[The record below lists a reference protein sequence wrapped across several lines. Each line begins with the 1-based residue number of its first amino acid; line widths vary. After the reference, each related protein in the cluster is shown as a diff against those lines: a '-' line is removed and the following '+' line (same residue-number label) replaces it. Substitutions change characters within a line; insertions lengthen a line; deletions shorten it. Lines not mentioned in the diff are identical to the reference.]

1 MKPRSVAVARTGNGS
16 TGTIA
21 PGLVVGPRAAD
32 RDARYD
38 ILVAHLGVG
47 VVLQDATGAI
57 LECNPAAEDIL
68 GLTGDELTG
77 RTSRDPRW
85 FAVRPD
91 GSALPG
97 DEHPAMLTLRRGGP
111 SQGVMGVH
119 RPDGT
124 RRWLSVQ
131 SALIDDAAV
140 PAARLVLTTFLDI
153 TDDLSVREQLE
164 ATERISL
171 VSTWRF
177 DPATDAVTW
186 SSGMT
191 NIFGLAPGMTG
202 MSFGEFIGILDPGDQ
217 DRVARMGEDVIA
229 HPNDFA
235 VECRA
240 VRPDGVTRHV
250 VVRGEPELA
259 PDGRLVAFRGT
270 IQDVTEARQR
280 EAQLRALLDTS
291 PDSITRMDRDLR
303 HVEVNAAVLRQSGL
317 MRHQIVGRRIDDF
330 AYGAD
335 TAALWERE
343 IRAVFDSGTPCTYEY
358 PLPIHDDERWLES
371 RAAPELGPHGEVEH
385 VVIVTRDV
393 TDRHRAVE
401 TLAHRASHDSLTGLP
416 NRNVLLERLEDLL
429 HREHRRLA
437 VFVLDLDRFKL
448 VNDSLGHPAGDAL
461 LIAIAV
467 RLRDAVRDRDL
478 LVRLGGDEF
487 VVVAEGVDTPAEAI
501 EVAER
506 LQRALGEPIVVQGQE
521 VRPTAS
527 IGIAVAAAGSHAP
540 ELLSRADAAMYL
552 AKERGRD
559 RFEFF
564 DDALRSRVE
573 SQLDVDAALRRALE
587 HDELRVH
594 YQPIVDLRDATLL
607 GVEALARWN
616 RPGHGIL
623 DASHFIPIAEETG
636 LIVDLGRTMFARAAA
651 DAARWN
657 FEDRDRDLVVHI
669 NLSARQLGHNRL
681 VDDVR
686 QALFESGARP
696 ETVCIEVTETALMTD
711 TPVVR
716 QNLLELRT
724 LGLRFAIDDFGSGYS
739 SLAYLKRLPVDALK
753 IDSGFVTLLPDS
765 PEDAAIVEAI
775 VALGRSFGAT
785 VIAEGVETDA
795 QRRALL
801 DLGCT
806 RAQGF
811 LFSPALGTG
820 DLAEMFAAGRVE
832 TGGVLSR
839 RGV

>member
-1 MKPRSVAVARTGNGS
+1 M
-16 TGTIA
+16 IA
-21 PGLVVGPRAAD
+21 PGLVAVPRAPD

-47 VVLQDATGAI
+47 VVVQDATGTI
-57 LECNPAAEDIL
+57 LEWNSAAEDIL
-68 GLTGDELTG
+68 GLTGDEIAG

-97 DEHPAMLTLRRGGP
+97 DEHPAMVTLRRGVP
-111 SQGVMGVH
+111 SGDVMGVH

-131 SALIDDAAV
+131 SALIDDAAA
-140 PAARLVLTTFLDI
+140 PGERLALTTFLDI
-153 TDDLSVREQLE
+153 TENQSVRERLE

-177 DPATDAVTW
+177 DPAMDAVTW
-186 SSGMT
+186 SSGMAS
-191 NIFGLAPGMTG
+191 IFGLAPAMTG
-202 MSFGEFIGILDPGDQ
+202 LSFGEFLKILDPGDR
-217 DRVARMGEDVIA
+217 DHVARTGEDVIA
-229 HPNDFA
+229 HPRTFV

-240 VRPDGVTRHV
+240 VRPDGVTRNV

-259 PDGRLVAFRGT
+259 PDGRLVAFQGT
-270 IQDVTEARQR
+270 MQDVTDARQR

-317 MRHQIVGRRIDDF
+317 MRHQIVGRRIGDF
-330 AYGAD
+330 AHGGEV
-335 TAALWERE
+335 AALWERE
-343 IRAVFDSGTPCTYEY
+343 VRTVFASGEPCTYEY
-358 PLPIHDDERWLES
+358 SLPIRDEERWLES
-371 RAAPELGPHGEVEH
+371 RAAPERGPHGEVEH

-393 TDRHRAVE
+393 TDRRRAVE
-401 TLAHRASHDSLTGLP
+401 TLAHRASHDGLTGLP
-416 NRNVLLERLEDLL
+416 NRHVLLERLEDLL
-429 HREHRRLA
+429 HRDHRRLA

-461 LIAIAV
+461 LVAIAIRLREAV
-467 RLRDAVRDRDL
+467 RGRDL

-487 VVVAEGVDTPAEAI
+487 VVVAEGVETHAEAV

-506 LQRALGEPIVVQGQE
+506 LQRSLGEPISVQGHE

-573 SQLDVDAALRRALE
+573 CQLDVDAALRRALE
-587 HDELRVH
+587 HDELLVH

-607 GVEALARWN
+607 GVEALARWD
-616 RPGHGIL
+616 RPGHGLL
-623 DASHFIPIAEETG
+623 DASHFIPVAEETG
-636 LIVDLGRTMFARAAA
+636 LIVELGRTMFARATA
-651 DAARWN
+651 DAALWN
-657 FEDRDRDLVVHI
+657 VEHPDRSFVVHI

-681 VDDVR
+681 VDDVHEV
-686 QALFESGARP
+686 LFESGARP
-696 ETVCIEVTETALMTD
+696 ETLCIEVTETALMTD

-716 QNLLELRT
+716 QNLLELRA

-753 IDSGFVTLLPDS
+753 VDAEFVTLLPDS
-765 PEDAAIVEAI
+765 TEDAAIVEAI

-801 DLGCT
+801 ELGCT

-811 LFSPALGTG
+811 LFAPALAPG
-820 DLAEMFAAGRVE
+820 DLAEILAAGRVE
-832 TGGVLSR
+832 AAAMLSR

>member
-1 MKPRSVAVARTGNGS
+1 MKPRSVANTQAGGVS
-16 TGTIA
+16 MGTSA
-21 PGLVVGPRAAD
+21 PALVVVPRA
-32 RDARYD
+32 RKLEARYEA
-38 ILVAHLGVG
+38 LVAHLDVG
-47 VVLQDATGAI
+47 VVIQDATGAI
-57 LECNPAAEDIL
+57 LEWNPAAEDIL
-68 GLTGDELTG
+68 GLTGDELAG

-91 GSALPG
+91 GSALPAE
-97 DEHPAMLTLRRGGP
+97 EHPAMLTLCRGVP
-111 SQGVMGVH
+111 SRGIMGVH

-131 SALIDDAAV
+131 SALIDESAT
-140 PAARLVLTTFLDI
+140 PAERLALTTFLDV
-153 TDDLSVREQLE
+153 TDNLSVREQLD
-164 ATERISL
+164 ATERIAL

-191 NIFGLAPGMTG
+191 TIFGLAPDMTG
-202 MSFGEFIGILDPGDQ
+202 MSFGQFLEILDPRDL
-217 DRVARMGEDVIA
+217 DHVARTGVEVIA
-229 HPNDFA
+229 SPRDFA

-240 VRPDGVTRHV
+240 VRPDGATRNV

-259 PDGRLVAFRGT
+259 PGGGLVAFRGT
-270 IQDVTEARQR
+270 IQDVTDARGR

-303 HVEVNAAVLRQSGL
+303 HVDVNAAVLRQSGL
-317 MRHQIVGRRIDDF
+317 MRHQIVGRRIEEF
-330 AYGAD
+330 AYGGEI
-335 TAALWERE
+335 AALWESE
-343 IRAVFDSGTPCTYEY
+343 VRAVFDSGKPRTYEY
-358 PLPIHDDERWLES
+358 PLPIHDEERWLES
-371 RAAPELGPHGEVEH
+371 RAAPELGPHAEVEH

-393 TDRHRAVE
+393 TDRHRAVQS
-401 TLAHRASHDSLTGLP
+401 LAHRASHDGLTGLP
-416 NRNVLLERLEDLL
+416 NRHVLLERLEELL
-429 HREHRRLA
+429 HRDHCRLA

-461 LIAIAV
+461 LVAIAIRFRGAV
-467 RLRDAVRDRDL
+467 RGRDL

-487 VVVAEGVDTPAEAI
+487 VVVAEGVETPAEAV

-506 LQRALGEPIVVQGQE
+506 LQRALGEPIFVQGHE
-521 VRPTAS
+521 IRPTAS
-527 IGIAVAAAGSHAP
+527 IGIAVASAASHAP

-587 HDELRVH
+587 HDELVVH
-594 YQPIVDLRDATLL
+594 YQPIVDLRDVTLL

-616 RPGHGIL
+616 RPGHGTL
-623 DASHFIPIAEETG
+623 DASQFIAVAEETG
-636 LIVDLGRTMFARAAA
+636 LIVDLGRIMFARAAA
-651 DAARWN
+651 DSARWN
-657 FEDRDRDLVVHI
+657 VEHPDRTLVMHI

-686 QALFESGARP
+686 QVLFESGARP
-696 ETVCIEVTETALMTD
+696 ETLCVEVTETALMTD

-716 QNLLELRT
+716 QNLLELRA

-753 IDSGFVTLLPDS
+753 VDAGFVTLLPDS
-765 PEDAAIVEAI
+765 AEDAAIVEAI
-775 VALGRSFGAT
+775 VALGRSFSAT

-811 LFSPALGTG
+811 LFAPALAPT
-820 DLAEMFAAGRVE
+820 DLGEILAVGRVDAPVAP
-832 TGGVLSR
+832 G
-839 RGV
+839 